1 MLHQFHNRFSQT
13 WRRSL
18 TRASQTQF
26 YVYLTWGQYPF
37 SIVSY
42 NSVLNVKALVG
53 AFYQEKALVGA
64 FSVIVKTDCETDG
77 ALHSTTRYSLPQQT
91 MSEPQPWK
99 FPYYYKMGHNI
110 TWRIISRGSTR
121 FPYLWSCLLGNKIS
135 TYVLFL
141 TEFGNHSQH
150 PPANQRRL
158 FSKTNG
164 FNNKFYVKLLPSSGS
179 SPPCTL

>member
-1 MLHQFHNRFSQT
+1 MP
-13 WRRSL
+13 
-18 TRASQTQF
+18 ASC
-26 YVYLTWGQYPF
+26 Y
-37 SIVSY
+37 SAHI
-42 NSVLNVKALVG
+42 
-53 AFYQEKALVGA
+53 
-64 FSVIVKTDCETDG
+64 
-77 ALHSTTRYSLPQQT
+77 HYSLPQQT
-91 MSEPQPWK
+91 MSAPQPWK

-110 TWRIISRGSTR
+110 TWRIISRGSSR

-164 FNNKFYVKLLPSSGS
+164 FNNKFYVKLLPVGGS
-179 SPPCTL
+179 RPPCTRPAEQCSCLTWAHISTGYCTPQRSRNKKAIKFHVKYPAYFMHLRSKLQN